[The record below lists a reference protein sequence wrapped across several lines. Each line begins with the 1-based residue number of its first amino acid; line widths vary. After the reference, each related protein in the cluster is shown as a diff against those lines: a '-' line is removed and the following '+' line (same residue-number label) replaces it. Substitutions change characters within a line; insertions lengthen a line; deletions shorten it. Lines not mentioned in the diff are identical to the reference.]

1 VRRRHR
7 RDAEIGQA
15 MRILILNWR
24 DPKNPRAGG
33 AETFTFEVARRLV
46 EAGDYVEWFSATFP
60 GAASEEEIEGIRVV
74 RRGRQWTVH
83 WQAFGNYRN
92 SHSKRFDVVIDEVN
106 TMPFFTPL
114 WCDKPKG
121 MLVFQLAR
129 EVWWYESPFPFNALG
144 YAAEPQYLKLYRKTP
159 VLTISESTEKD
170 LRHLG
175 FTGPITVLPI
185 GIEPISGQAEHKWSV
200 PTFLFVGRLVPSKQ
214 VPDILRAFS
223 LFHHEVGDGRLWLIG
238 DGKASHIRQLKRQAA
253 SLSAADKI
261 EFCGRVSAAEKA
273 QRMSAAH
280 MLLMASVREG
290 WGLAISEA
298 AALGTPSVVYD
309 APGLR
314 DAVKDW
320 ETGRVV
326 PPSPDELAK
335 AMVELWNDQ
344 TVYLRIAAAAKES
357 VKRLSFDVTASLFRE
372 AIARINA

>member
-1 VRRRHR
+1 
-7 RDAEIGQA
+7 

-46 EAGDYVEWFSATFP
+46 KAGDEVEWFSAGFP
-60 GAASEEEIEGIRVV
+60 GAPAQEEVEGIRLV
-74 RRGRQWTVH
+74 RQGKQWTVH
-83 WQAFGNYRN
+83 WKAFGHYRN

-114 WCDKPKG
+114 WSDIPKR

-129 EVWWYESPFPFNALG
+129 EVWWYESPFPLSALG
-144 YAAEPQYLKLYRKTP
+144 YAAEPQYLKLYRKVP
-159 VLTISESTEKD
+159 VLTISDSTERD
-170 LRHLG
+170 LRRLG

-185 GIEPISGQAEHKWSV
+185 GIEPLREQEQKKLAV

-223 LFHHEVGDGRLWLIG
+223 IFHQEIGDGQLWLIG
-238 DGKASHIRQLKRQAA
+238 DGNESHVQQLKRQAA
-253 SLSAADKI
+253 ELGLADKI
-261 EFCGRVSAAEKA
+261 VFCGRVSADEKA

-298 AALGTPSVVYD
+298 ASFGTPSVVYD

-314 DAVKDW
+314 DAVKDM

-326 PPSPDELAK
+326 PPSQKELAK
-335 AMVELWNDQ
+335 AMVQLWNDQ
-344 TVYLRIAAAAKES
+344 ALYRRIAEAARES
-357 VKRLSFDVTASLFRE
+357 VKRLSFDATASLFRE
-372 AIARINA
+372 ALGRTNA